1 MITAYLMLMVEA
13 GKEEIVL
20 NKLLESDH
28 VKEAHIVYGQYDLV
42 AKIRAEDIKKLE
54 DFILREVRRI
64 KEIQDTSTLISTRD

>member
-1 MITAYLMLMVEA
+1 MLMVEA